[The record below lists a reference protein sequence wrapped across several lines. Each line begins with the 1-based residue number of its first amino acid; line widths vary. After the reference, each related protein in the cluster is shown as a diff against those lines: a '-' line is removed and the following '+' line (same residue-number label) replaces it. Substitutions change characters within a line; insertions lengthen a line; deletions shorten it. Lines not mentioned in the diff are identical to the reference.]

1 MKSLLLRGG
10 LLVATLLTASVAY
23 YLAADLAI
31 ALAVALA
38 VAMLAFAFVATPVSL
53 ASGANS
59 RRSFLV
65 PILTASSLAFGAIGA
80 AISDAP
86 FDSVLR
92 SWTDGYECLP
102 GSQHGIQ
109 LSATLTRGS
118 PRMTSRGNANATLS
132 Y

>member
-23 YLAADLAI
+23 YLAAGLAI

-86 FDSVLR
+86 FMVVVFVLGLMAMNVFLAR
-92 SWTDGYECLP
+92 ST
-102 GSQHGIQ
+102 
-109 LSATLTRGS
+109 AFNS
-118 PRMTSRGNANATLS
+118 PPR
-132 Y
+132 